1 MTEEPF
7 QESFSDVGVGVGAK
21 VLFAWDILLYER

>member
-7 QESFSDVGVGVGAK
+7 QESFSDVGVGAK